1 MKIISI
7 TGTKGKTT
15 IIRLLDY
22 ILQGLEYDTLRVDT
36 DGHFINGEQ
45 KSDFKLSREVWGMV
59 PNNCPGRFLYETQ
72 SMPKENTVALFEC
85 AIGCSSL
92 FGMGYAFHDIGVIT
106 NIYDDHITKTR
117 IKNRDDIY
125 DAKKFILKKTKKK
138 DGFFIFNSSDEF
150 LTGKLLSE
158 RIEPRKIAV
167 GEEILSF
174 NQEEFL
180 SEGNIFLKIDG
191 DDLKFITK
199 DKEIRLLSLKNT
211 PITFEGKFKPGIY
224 NLSFVVAML
233 ISFLGEDAFFEKLDL
248 IIEKIE
254 EYTPD
259 KEGGRLVFLDD
270 ENKKAKVVID
280 FAHEKESFKQIAKLA
295 KEFSKNRVVGVL
307 RFDPSRTNEDIEK
320 TAEYIHEFYDF
331 IYVYDKI
338 DGVRL
343 MQSTRKA
350 EGKLRGIGETANVF
364 TEKLKEIGYS
374 NFEVVLEKKEAFKKA
389 QNELQEGD
397 VLIYIGGGDDHK
409 AEYEFV
415 KSVIEK

>member
-1 MKIISI
+1 
-7 TGTKGKTT
+7 
-15 IIRLLDY
+15 
-22 ILQGLEYDTLRVDT
+22 
-36 DGHFINGEQ
+36 
-45 KSDFKLSREVWGMV
+45 
-59 PNNCPGRFLYETQ
+59 
-72 SMPKENTVALFEC
+72 
-85 AIGCSSL
+85 
-92 FGMGYAFHDIGVIT
+92 
-106 NIYDDHITKTR
+106 
-117 IKNRDDIY
+117 
-125 DAKKFILKKTKKK
+125 
-138 DGFFIFNSSDEF
+138 
-150 LTGKLLSE
+150 
-158 RIEPRKIAV
+158 
-167 GEEILSF
+167 
-174 NQEEFL
+174 
-180 SEGNIFLKIDG
+180 GNIFLKIDG